1 MSKVQVDKVV
11 NLSDDGAPQL
21 TYGAALPV
29 GYGLTGAGGLN
40 ITGVVTAASA
50 VFSGNVTI
58 GGSLTYEDVTNID
71 VVGVSTFAGRM
82 NVNSS
87 ALFNEGL
94 SVTAGV
100 TTIAGTST
108 FAKATTVNATLTASE
123 GIHVSAGVAT
133 FAGAVST
140 GALTVTGATNVNSG
154 HVNVDAGYSFQ
165 WGDSHERIEQS
176 DGNIEFFTAN
186 GEKMRLAGSNLGIGI
201 TNPDTILHIKAS
213 NPYATIQASSD
224 GGECGVHFED
234 DDGNVDGKITYRTDY
249 TGNTDNYMRFYT
261 AQTNALEINSD
272 QEVLPQSHLRI
283 KDSKALYLG
292 NSNDFT
298 LWHDATDSRI
308 RYNHS
313 AGSLKFQLNDN
324 TTIGMFDTSGRL
336 LMGATAARDVG
347 GLSSQKLVI
356 EGTDGPSSALSLIDN
371 QNSAGGSPSLCFAKS
386 RGTSVGSNTI
396 VQDGDTLGAIT
407 WCAADGNDIANQ
419 SAKIYCNVDAAPGSN
434 DTAGRLIFS
443 TSADGSSSPASRLEI
458 NKDGYVYVKTGNIV
472 MSTSGTGIDF
482 SATGGPDAGA
492 TGSSELLDDYE
503 EGSWSGVVM
512 DGGSTNISINNVV
525 ARYVKIGQYVHCYF
539 NITRNETGS
548 RSGTVQFWQL
558 PFTALNSTMQVCG
571 TFWLDEGGVTNGD
584 SVGGAI
590 YIHSNTNNAQFVH
603 PTTDAQQSANRYL
616 QYSEWS
622 QPSPIYGSF
631 SYMTQD

>member
-1 MSKVQVDKVV
+1 MGIRI
-11 NLSDDGAPQL
+11 DGASDL
-21 TYGAALPV
+21 INATD
-29 GYGLTGAGGLN
+29 
-40 ITGVVTAASA
+40 
-50 VFSGNVTI
+50 
-58 GGSLTYEDVTNID
+58 GSLTIEGQSINSTGIGTFSGGVKEGSAATIHSTGQLNI
-71 VVGVSTFAGRM
+71 GVAATIFASG
-82 NVNSS
+82 N
-87 ALFNEGL
+87 
-94 SVTAGV
+94 
-100 TTIAGTST
+100 
-108 FAKATTVNATLTASE
+108 
-123 GIHVSAGVAT
+123 AT
-133 FAGAVST
+133 FAGI
-140 GALTVTGATNVNSG
+140 VT
-154 HVNVDAGYSFQ
+154 
-165 WGDSHERIEQS
+165 
-176 DGNIEFFTAN
+176 
-186 GEKMRLAGSNLGIGI
+186 
-201 TNPDTILHIKAS
+201 
-213 NPYATIQASSD
+213 
-224 GGECGVHFED
+224 
-234 DDGNVDGKITYRTDY
+234 
-249 TGNTDNYMRFYT
+249 T
-261 AQTNALEINSD
+261 AQLATSGAIQSFYNTS
-272 QEVLPQSHLRI
+272 LPV
-283 KDSKALYLG
+283 
-292 NSNDFT
+292 
-298 LWHDATDSRI
+298 TDSRAI
-308 RYNHS
+308 LQLGYSAYGDNSSGYNDVLANAYPVSGDSSYHYIGGSSLGATRYQLTFTDHIWSTAS
-313 AGSLKFQLNDN
+313 AGTRGNDITWTERARLDSGGRLLIGATSVDSLWGIQAALHVEGTDGNTSAINISRNTADGGGAFLTFAKSRGTSDGSNTIVQSGDSVGTIAFVAADGTDKEHTCAYIQAQIDGTPGANDLPGRLKFC
-324 TTIGMFDTSGRL
+324 TTADGASSSSERLRIDSSGRL
-336 LMGATAARDVG
+336 LVGTTAARDVG
-347 GLSSQKLVI
+347 GLSSQKLAI
-356 EGTDGPSSALSLIDN
+356 EGTDGPSSAISLIDN

-396 VQDGDTLGAIT
+396 VQDGATLGAIT

-622 QPSPIYGSF
+622 QHRPIYGSF